1 MKKWA
6 DIIYGCPLIESF
18 IGQVN
23 NLIKIKNL
31 KKYNMTI
38 VRLVSGE
45 VKRSYLRS
53 LKPKLLFFI
62 FIKSTY
68 QSAFMENVASKKAQW
83 VFFKYDIFESSV

>member
-53 LKPKLLFFI
+53 LKRSCRFNLSF
-62 FIKSTY
+62 KS
-68 QSAFMENVASKKAQW
+68 QHNEVPLSKR
-83 VFFKYDIFESSV
+83 

>member
-1 MKKWA
+1 ML
-6 DIIYGCPLIESF
+6 CPDFE
-18 IGQVN
+18 
-23 NLIKIKNL
+23 NL
-31 KKYNMTI
+31 KKIHYAHFKA
-38 VRLVSGE
+38 GE